1 MKNTAFIAVFLFCA
15 CKYQQPSSCNTKYT
29 IDIRSI
35 NASMAYTTLYHV
47 NDDSIAVE
55 FINEVEGGRDSIL
68 LKRPLIQAERTSL
81 YNYLSTFDIDTLK
94 TDYINQRVDDG
105 DQKRITLQI
114 GNKNKTVNISN
125 FYQKEMVGLYDV
137 INNVINDDRY
147 KIKYRK

>member
-1 MKNTAFIAVFLFCA
+1 MKNTAFIAVLLFCA
-15 CKYQQPSSCNTKYT
+15 CKYQQPLSCNTKYT

-47 NDDSIAVE
+47 NDDSISVE
-55 FINEVEGGRDSIL
+55 FINEVKGGRDSIL
-68 LKRPLIQAERTSL
+68 LKRSLIQAERTNL
-81 YNYLSTFDIDTLK
+81 CNYLSTFDIDTLK